1 MSLYHGCLTCR
12 QNFFSRRLGRSC
24 WKPTEAVILV
34 LISSVEPANYSEVD
48 VEPPEK
54 GVRET
59 LNISKTLIK

>member
-1 MSLYHGCLTCR
+1 MLFRS
-12 QNFFSRRLGRSC
+12 GRSC

-48 VEPPEK
+48 VKPPENK
-54 GVRET
+54 ALHNLCVRET